1 MQLERLGMIDKSDEV
16 FTRVMNYIEQNEPS
30 LTDDNFSSEYTDSP
44 AVFPFVCIE
53 QTDSTPLSEYQ
64 TDELKEQVARV
75 EFTITIFSNREAGK
89 NTECR
94 KLATYA
100 DAMMNMMNFMKN
112 TSAPVP
118 NLNNQSIARYVSRYS
133 VNATDSY
140 FFRINR
146 R

>member
-1 MQLERLGMIDKSDEV
+1 MIDKSNEV
-16 FTRVMNYIEQNEPS
+16 FTRVMNYIKVNEPS

-44 AVFPFVCIE
+44 AVFPFICIE
-53 QTDSTPLSEYQ
+53 QTESTPLSEYQ
-64 TDELKEQVARV
+64 TDELKEQVARL

-100 DAMMNMMNFMKN
+100 DAMMLMMNFMKI
-112 TSAPVP
+112 TSAPIP
-118 NLNNQSIARYVSRYS
+118 NLNNQSIARFVSRYS
-133 VNATDSY
+133 VNATDTH